1 MSKTKVFDRLKK
13 ESKAIAEDISYEKI
27 PDEQMMDYL
36 NENYPD
42 MDESEKKNIIKG
54 AKELNTLPTI
64 TV

>member
-1 MSKTKVFDRLKK
+1 
-13 ESKAIAEDISYEKI
+13 
-27 PDEQMMDYL
+27 MDYL

-42 MDESEKKNIIKG
+42 MDESEKEKTIKG

>member
-1 MSKTKVFDRLKK
+1 MSRTKTFDRLNK
-13 ESKAIAEDISYEKI
+13 EMKGIAEDISYEKI

-42 MDESEKKNIIKG
+42 MDESEKEKIIKG